1 MPDIQGKHAS
11 LSIEHPEKLKSI
23 AHALASQLRL
33 DILSTLCSGSMSVGE
48 LATALETPLSTI
60 ALAVRTLEDAGLIR
74 SELKPGMHGTQKVCF
89 NAVDS
94 ITIELVPMPRQI
106 GALPLILSI
115 PIGSYS
121 IADGIEPTCG
131 MLSATHALGTLDN
144 PAHFYGL
151 QRSEAQMLWFRNGFL
166 EYRFNVSDIIPENIE
181 YIDISFEA
189 CSEAPMYRSPWPSDI
204 SVELNGR
211 RLGVWTCPCDCGG
224 RPGHLT
230 PSWWDCTNT
239 QFGFLTHWRTDRSG
253 SYLDGQPL
261 SDVTLDSLKL
271 QRDSYVSLRIG
282 VDKYAEHPNGINLFG
297 SCFGDYPQEIR
308 VCIGY
313 KL

>member
-11 LSIEHPEKLKSI
+11 LSIEQPEMLRSI

-33 DILSTLCSGSMSVGE
+33 NILSALCSSSMSVGE
-48 LATALETPLSTI
+48 LATALDTPISTI

-74 SELKPGMHGTQKVCF
+74 SELKPGLHGTQKVCF

-94 ITIELVPMPRQI
+94 IAIELVPLSRQI

-121 IADGIEPTCG
+121 IADSIEPTCG
-131 MLSATHALGTLDN
+131 LLSATNALGTLDT
-144 PAHFYGL
+144 PANFYGL
-151 QRSEAQMLWFRNGFL
+151 QRSEAQMLWFRRGFL
-166 EYRFNVSDIIPENIE
+166 EYRFSMADIVPENIE
-181 YIDISFEA
+181 YIEISFEA

-204 SVELNGR
+204 CVELNGR
-211 RLGVWTCPCDCGG
+211 RLGIWTCPCDCGG

-239 QFGFLTHWRTDRSG
+239 QFGFLTHWRIDRSG
-253 SYLDGQPL
+253 SYLDDLPL
-261 SDVTLDSLKL
+261 SDVTLADLKL
-271 QRDSYVSLRIG
+271 QRYSYVSLRIG
-282 VDKYAEHPNGINLFG
+282 VDKCAEHPNGINLFG
-297 SCFGDYPQEIR
+297 SCFGDHPQEIR

-313 KL
+313 KP